1 MRRDKTI
8 LMLIFIALLALGTY
22 WVDIGF
28 AGKHSTINVA
38 GYKNPLSIKQG
49 LDLQGG
55 IQIVLLAHCP
65 DNAKSCGTEIADN
78 MGAVLDNVN
87 RRVSGGLG
95 LNDAVVRQQ
104 GSNRVSVELPGLK
117 SDTQALA
124 LLGKTGLMEI
134 IDTGATQ
141 LSVGTDVTGQ
151 TCTTTCQSGQYK
163 VVFTGRQLDSSSIAA
178 QLDPQSGQPIVTFAF
193 KGSAKSAFGQYT
205 GSHIGEYLTIILDN
219 QVINSAT
226 IQSEIDG
233 NGQITGLGSITEAQN
248 LASFMKYG
256 ALPLPLTVD
265 SESQLAPTLGQQA
278 LTDSLRAA
286 IIGLGMVMLF
296 MLIYYRLPG
305 LLADVALVLYA
316 GILFAIFKILGVTL
330 SLPSI
335 AATILTIGMAVD
347 ANVLI
352 FERIKE
358 ELRSGRT
365 MSAAIDIGW
374 KRAWP
379 SIRDSNASTLI
390 TCVILYFFGSNFGAT
405 LIIGFAINLALGVL
419 ISLFTAVVVTR
430 SLLDGLLLVPAF
442 SAVASHPGF
451 YGLPRSALP
460 IARYNRPVSRVAAV
474 RAEASGGRPVPV
486 PAGAPELDEDDEDA
500 IGNAGDLAASGN
512 VTNGKTPSAARSGA
526 AGTTGGAEE

>member
-1 MRRDKTI
+1 
-8 LMLIFIALLALGTY
+8 
-22 WVDIGF
+22 
-28 AGKHSTINVA
+28 
-38 GYKNPLSIKQG
+38 NPLSIKQG

-65 DNAKSCGTEIADN
+65 DNAKTCGTEIADN
-78 MGAVLDNVN
+78 MGAVIDNVN

-134 IDTGATQ
+134 IDTGATNLQ
-141 LSVGTDVTGQ
+141 VGTDVTGQ
-151 TCTTTCQSGQYK
+151 TCTTTCSSGQYK
-163 VVFTGRQLDSSSIAA
+163 VAFTGRQLDPSSIAA

-193 KGSAKSAFGQYT
+193 KGAAKSAFAQYT
-205 GSHIGEYLTIILDN
+205 QSHIGEYLTIILDN
-219 QVINSAT
+219 KVINSAV

-233 NGQITGLGSITEAQN
+233 NGQISGLGSITEAQN

-286 IIGLGMVMLF
+286 IIGLAMVMLF

-305 LLADVALVLYA
+305 LLADMALVLYA

-390 TCVILYFFGSNFGAT
+390 TCIILYFFGSNFGAT

-430 SLLDGLLLVPAF
+430 SFLDGLLLVPAF
-442 SAVASHPGF
+442 SAVTSHPGF

-460 IARYNRPVSRVAAV
+460 IARYNRPVSRVAASRPG
-474 RAEASGGRPVPV
+474 RAVPATV
-486 PAGAPELDEDDEDA
+486 PAGVPDLDADEDVEDITDED
-500 IGNAGDLAASGN
+500 NLAPSGTI
-512 VTNGKTPSAARSGA
+512 TNGKTPTAARSGA
-526 AGTTGGAEE
+526 AGSTGGAEE